1 MAAQAARWRRI
12 NDYLLEVGGKR
23 DPRAL
28 CETALAS
35 IASLVPY
42 DAAILYLLDDEGIC
56 DSFLVNVDRKW
67 SDAYIGHFSRIDRGR
82 YSFESA
88 GEGTAEWAAAPDG
101 EFVSDFIRPQR
112 FERSAT
118 LQFAGDD
125 RRLRACASLHR
136 TGRARFTEAEIGSMR
151 IVKPHLAN
159 LYSNLSQSRAA
170 RKPRS
175 SSPLSR
181 REGEI
186 ADLLCEGVG
195 PARIGSR
202 LCISPRTVDKHI
214 ESIHRKLGV
223 SSRQEL
229 LVRLLSGR

>member
-1 MAAQAARWRRI
+1 MAAQASRWRRI

-23 DPRAL
+23 DPRSL

-35 IASLVPY
+35 LARLVPY
-42 DAAILYLLDDEGIC
+42 DAAILYLLDDEGIF
-56 DSFLVNVDRKW
+56 DHFLVNVEGKW
-67 SDAYIGHFSRIDRGR
+67 NEAYIAHFSKIERGR

-112 FERSAT
+112 FARSAT

-125 RRLRACASLHR
+125 RKLRACASLHR
-136 TGRARFTEAEIGSMR
+136 AGRARFTETEIGSMR

-170 RKPRS
+170 RKSRPRV
-175 SSPLSR
+175 PLSR

-186 ADLLCEGVG
+186 ADLLCEGVS

-229 LVRLLSGR
+229 LVRLFSER